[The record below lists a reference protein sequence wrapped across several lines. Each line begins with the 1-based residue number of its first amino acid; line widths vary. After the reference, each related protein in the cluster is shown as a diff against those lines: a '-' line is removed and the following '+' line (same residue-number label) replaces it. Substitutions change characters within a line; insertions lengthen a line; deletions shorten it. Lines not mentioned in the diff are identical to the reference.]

1 MVKQRD
7 DTSANIKT
15 QSGSVHPDLTFKDK
29 NSKALDPNMLDS
41 LETLIKPEDIR
52 NVFSAQTVFTPG
64 AKIVLL
70 LIIVVTF
77 ISFIL
82 DDKASVYVTVMLIN
96 ILFFTANSYRLGL
109 FFSGL
114 KILEHSRQIDEEID
128 LSDQQLPKYTVLI
141 PLYHEAAVVPYLTK
155 AMLRVDYP
163 KNKLQVMILVED
175 DDTETIAA
183 VKANKLPDYF
193 QVEVVPNAKVKTKA
207 NALNWG
213 LSRATGE
220 LVTIFDAE
228 DRPNPDQLKKV
239 AQKFVRS
246 PDNVAC
252 IQARL
257 NFYNAQENVLTK
269 LFSLEYENLFNYIL
283 PAMAIRDCPIPLG
296 GTSNHFKTKK
306 LRELGGWD
314 SYNVTED
321 ADLGM
326 RLAAAGYKSRMV
338 YSFTPEEA
346 TMSLRAWMKQRTRWL
361 KGYMH
366 TYFVYMRKPGYL
378 IRKYGFSG
386 FMFFNYSLFLSPF
399 LLVIMPIMI
408 YFSVMIIIR
417 FYAYEPWSESILKYF
432 TWFNLIYG
440 YLALSFTSYTIYAVE
455 GLKSGKLWWLYPFYF
470 ILHIFAALMAVY
482 KLLVEPHKWD
492 KTTHGVSKFKE

>member
-1 MVKQRD
+1 MTKPLD
-7 DTSANIKT
+7 NASHNIKST
-15 QSGSVHPDLTFKDK
+15 DEEANSDLSFTNK
-29 NSKALDPNMLDS
+29 NTKVLDPNMLNS
-41 LETLIKPEDIR
+41 FKNLVRPEDMR

-64 AKIVLL
+64 VKIVLL
-70 LIIVVTF
+70 LIIVITF

-82 DDKASVYVTVMLIN
+82 DDHIAVYITVMVIN
-96 ILFFTANSYRLGL
+96 ILYFTANSYRLTL

-128 LSDQQLPKYTVLI
+128 LSDEQLPKYTVLI
-141 PLYHEAAVVPYLTK
+141 PLYHEATVVPYLTK

-163 KNKLQVMILVED
+163 KNKLQILILVEE

-183 VKANKLPDYF
+183 LKIAKLPPYF
-193 QVEVVPNAKVKTKA
+193 ETTIVPNSKVKTKA

-213 LSRATGE
+213 LSMATGE
-220 LVTIFDAE
+220 LITIYDAE

-239 AQKFVRS
+239 AQKFARS
-246 PDNVAC
+246 PDNVVC

-283 PAMAIRDCPIPLG
+283 PAMAIRDCPVPLG
-296 GTSNHFKTKK
+296 GTSNHLKTKV
-306 LRELGGWD
+306 LCELGGWD
-314 SYNVTED
+314 SFNVTED
-321 ADLGM
+321 ADLGI
-326 RLAAAGYKSRMV
+326 RLAAAGFKTRMV

-361 KGYMH
+361 KGYLH
-366 TYFVYMRKPGYL
+366 TYFVYMRKPIYL

-399 LLVIMPIMI
+399 LLIIMPIMI

-440 YLALSFTSYTIYAVE
+440 YLALTFTSYLIYAVE
-455 GLKSGKLWWLYPFYF
+455 GLKSGRLWWLYPFYF
-470 ILHIFAALMAVY
+470 LLHIVAAIMALY